1 MRKQYPSDITREQFK
16 PIEPILLKARKQ
28 TRPRRLDLYDVFCGI
43 LYLLK
48 SGCQWRMLPSDFPKW
63 RSVHA
68 YFQIWSDKKAG
79 GKSLL
84 EQILKKTGWEIAK
97 ECWSKNQNEFLYC

>member
-1 MRKQYPSDITREQFK
+1 MRKVYQSDITKEQFK
-16 PIEPILLKARKQ
+16 EIEPLLVKARKR
-28 TRPRRLDLYDVFCGI
+28 TRPRRLDLYDVFCAV

-68 YFQIWSDKKAG
+68 YFQIWSTQINNEP
-79 GKSLL
+79 SIL
-84 EQILKKTGWEIAK
+84 EQALKKI
-97 ECWSKNQNEFLYC
+97 S